1 MRFLIILIIF
11 LCINPVFASNWI
23 PVESSDGKVAEI
35 DFDSISK
42 KQNTLMYEVKLST
55 AYNYYTITKFLI
67 DTLNKTYAQVS
78 TTSYE
83 NGRKKAF
90 TEAKTLQYKQ
100 IKSGSLQD
108 ELYKTVSLLVGCSNN
123 SIDKST
129 LEKYVRE
136 QQKKVDKYWHPNN
149 YDLSLATTQNLSVTL
164 ESYVTL
170 ILDKQGNIISYGYK
184 DTPNIFSSILE
195 SDIKNIIF
203 TKLGKFDSLP
213 TNFTGEKIVIF
224 IKFYYSNN
232 KNIKNSISVNNNC
245 SVSYITIAK
254 NHSTFYK
261 TIKDLGGFI
270 ITLPFAIIST
280 LLSG

>member
-1 MRFLIILIIF
+1 MRFLIILIFF

-23 PVESSDGKVAEI
+23 PVEAQDGKIAEI
-35 DFDSISK
+35 DFDSIIK
-42 KQNTLMYEVKLST
+42 NQNILKYDVKLST
-55 AYNYYTITKFLI
+55 TYNYYTVTKFVI
-67 DTLNKTYAQVS
+67 NTLNKTYAQIS

-90 TEAKTLQYKQ
+90 TEAKSLQYKQ

-108 ELYKTVSLLVGCSNN
+108 ELYKTVSLLVGSFYNN
-123 SIDKST
+123 VDKNS
-129 LEKYVRE
+129 LEKYIKE
-136 QQKKVDKYWHPNN
+136 QQKKIDKYWHPNN

-184 DTPNIFSSILE
+184 DTPCLFSTTLE
-195 SDIKNIIF
+195 DDIKNIIF
-203 TKLGKFDSLP
+203 TKIGKFDNLP
-213 TNFTGEKIVIF
+213 NSFTGDKLILF
-224 IKFYYSNN
+224 IKFYYSEINT
-232 KNIKNSISVNNNC
+232 IKNNISINNNC

-280 LLSG
+280 FLSG

>member
-1 MRFLIILIIF
+1 MRFLIILIFF

-23 PVESSDGKVAEI
+23 PVEAQDGKIAEI
-35 DFDSISK
+35 DFDSIIK
-42 KQNTLMYEVKLST
+42 NQNILKYDVKLST
-55 AYNYYTITKFLI
+55 TYNYYTVTKFVI
-67 DTLNKTYAQVS
+67 NTLNKTYAQIS

-83 NGRKKAF
+83 NGRKNAF
-90 TEAKTLQYKQ
+90 TEAKILQYKQ

-108 ELYKTVSLLVGCSNN
+108 ELYKTVSLLVGSSNN

-129 LEKYVRE
+129 LEKYVKE
-136 QQKKVDKYWHPNN
+136 QQKKIDKYWHPNN

-184 DTPNIFSSILE
+184 DTPCLFSTTLE
-195 SDIKNIIF
+195 DDIKNIIF
-203 TKLGKFDSLP
+203 TKIGKFDNLP
-213 TNFTGEKIVIF
+213 NSFTGDKLILF
-224 IKFYYSNN
+224 IKFYYSEINT
-232 KNIKNSISVNNNC
+232 IKNNISINNNC

-280 LLSG
+280 FLSG